1 MLNSSPDLEEK
12 KEEMVRGGTRGL
24 LERGTRRES
33 GRENAR
39 RKVKT
44 RKATNSS
51 LLDTSSSSLNSIR
64 AGQKYQLAGKR
75 GRREEEERR
84 RVAGRRE
91 EEEER
96 RKMSSTKEEERR
108 RVNLKEEERRRVK
121 EEKPA
126 CECGPVLERIG
137 ATIEKD
143 RVGSWPIFFLVDTI
157 VIS

>member
-1 MLNSSPDLEEK
+1 
-12 KEEMVRGGTRGL
+12 MVRGGSRGL

-33 GRENAR
+33 ARENAR

-44 RKATNSS
+44 RKANNSS

-64 AGQKYQLAGKR
+64 AGQKYQAGKR

-84 RVAGRRE
+84 RVVGRRE
-91 EEEER
+91 EEMEER
-96 RKMSSTKEEERR
+96 RKMS
-108 RVNLKEEERRRVK
+108 NKEEERRRVK
-121 EEKPA
+121 EEKPP

-143 RVGSWPIFFLVDTI
+143 RVG
-157 VIS
+157 

>member
-1 MLNSSPDLEEK
+1 
-12 KEEMVRGGTRGL
+12 MVRGGTRGL
-24 LERGTRRES
+24 LERGARRES
-33 GRENAR
+33 ARENAR

-44 RKATNSS
+44 RKANNSS

-96 RKMSSTKEEERR
+96 RKMCA
-108 RVNLKEEERRRVK
+108 KEEERRRVK

-143 RVGSWPIFFLVDTI
+143 RVGSHQPINSVLTKMKMNQLCR
-157 VIS
+157 SG

>member
-1 MLNSSPDLEEK
+1 
-12 KEEMVRGGTRGL
+12 MVRGGSRGL
-24 LERGTRRES
+24 LERGARRES
-33 GRENAR
+33 ARENAR

-44 RKATNSS
+44 RKANNSS

-64 AGQKYQLAGKR
+64 AGQKYQPGKR
-75 GRREEEERR
+75 GRREEEEKR

-96 RKMSSTKEEERR
+96 RKMTAKEEERR

-143 RVGSWPIFFLVDTI
+143 RVCSQPIYILLLLQIYLLWCFDKIDQL
-157 VIS
+157 

>member
-1 MLNSSPDLEEK
+1 
-12 KEEMVRGGTRGL
+12 MVRGGTRGL
-24 LERGTRRES
+24 LERGARRES
-33 GRENAR
+33 ARENAR

-44 RKATNSS
+44 RKANNSS

-96 RKMSSTKEEERR
+96 RKMSAKEEERR
-108 RVNLKEEERRRVK
+108 RVNLKEEEKRRLK

-143 RVGSWPIFFLVDTI
+143 RVGSHQPINSVLTKMKI
-157 VIS
+157 NQLCRSG

>member
-1 MLNSSPDLEEK
+1 M
-12 KEEMVRGGTRGL
+12 RGGTRGL
-24 LERGTRRES
+24 LERGVRRES
-33 GRENAR
+33 ARENAR

-44 RKATNSS
+44 RKANNS

-64 AGQKYQLAGKR
+64 AGQKYQAGKR
-75 GRREEEERR
+75 GRKEEEERR

-96 RKMSSTKEEERR
+96 RKMTVKEEERR
-108 RVNLKEEERRRVK
+108 RLK

-143 RVGSWPIFFLVDTI
+143 RVGIISSWCFQLWFDSGGDTEAYRPEQRANGKS
-157 VIS
+157 VGVV